1 MGKSGGQVRFGGT
14 GSGFISPGGTSCS
27 GGLFLLCQ
35 GGQNVSDKSASA
47 RVRPFPTANLY
58 TVPVSC
64 ARRRKVRSTPF
75 PPAAKTALA
84 PLLLLSPQSLRL
96 CGDPRLGRCVLRT
109 RWGAAL
115 PKPLA
120 HPQERNTRFAS
131 VPFLRVR
138 YRQRQ
143 IGTHAKNANLTLLGF
158 CRGSV

>member
-1 MGKSGGQVRFGGT
+1 MSAINRLRQKYVRSQRRTYTPFR
-14 GSGFISPGGTSCS
+14 CRAH
-27 GGLFLLCQ
+27 
-35 GGQNVSDKSASA
+35 VVAKSAHLHF
-47 RVRPFPTANLY
+47 RL
-58 TVPVSC
+58 
-64 ARRRKVRSTPF
+64 
-75 PPAAKTALA
+75 AAKTALA

-96 CGDPRLGRCVLRT
+96 CGGPRLGRCVLRT

-120 HPQERNTRFAS
+120 RVVAKSAQLRFRLRRKLRSLPCSSFPHATRFAGLARGPHTRFAS

-143 IGTHAKNANLTLLGF
+143 IGTHAKNANLTFLGF